1 VTSKKARHGDR
12 GAHASKVQQLSRKNE
27 MAVALRNIGQIE
39 RTLFTLDWLPDV
51 ELRRRVHARLNKGD
65 AKITRAPAELGRRR
79 LARIGCRHL
88 VPRIPNPVRMT
99 AYLLRR
105 TRHS

>member
-1 VTSKKARHGDR
+1 MT
-12 GAHASKVQQLSRKNE
+12 
-27 MAVALRNIGQIE
+27 VALRNIGQIE
-39 RTLFTLDWLPDV
+39 RPTLDWLQDV

-65 AKITRAPAELGRRR
+65 VQRTRAPAEHRRRR

-88 VPRIPNPVRMT
+88 LARSPNAARMT